1 MLVLLSLSVCGVDDG
16 MGLNAVSDSSTFGIL
31 AGGVDGVDDG
41 VGHYGVA
48 NDSLVVH
55 YPHVH
60 QAALWVYIVIGVS
73 SVVLQ
78 HLLSSF
84 TGGHLEPL
92 DALFVDGEPGLA
104 SLFEVCGG
112 CGVVHPW

>member
-1 MLVLLSLSVCGVDDG
+1 MLQLLSLSVRGVDDG
-16 MGLNAVSDSSTFGIL
+16 VGFNAVSDPSPFGIL

-60 QAALWVYIVIGVS
+60 QAALWVYVAIGVS
-73 SVVLQ
+73 SVVL
-78 HLLSSF
+78 
-84 TGGHLEPL
+84 
-92 DALFVDGEPGLA
+92 
-104 SLFEVCGG
+104 
-112 CGVVHPW
+112 